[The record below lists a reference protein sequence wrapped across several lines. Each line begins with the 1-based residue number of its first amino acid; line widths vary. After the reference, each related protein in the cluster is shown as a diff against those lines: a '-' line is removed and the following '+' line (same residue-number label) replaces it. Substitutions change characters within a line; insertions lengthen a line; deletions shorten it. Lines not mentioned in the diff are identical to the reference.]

1 MVEELSL
8 PLPHGGFE
16 PRDDQMALW
25 DYLENGGKRAVA
37 VCHRRWGKDEI
48 SLHYTACASQERVGN
63 YWHMLPQFNQ
73 CRKAIWEAINPRTGK
88 KRIDDVFPEEMRTST
103 RNTDMY
109 ISFTNGSSWQLV
121 GSDNYNSLVGSP
133 PVGIV
138 FSEYALSD
146 PSCWAYLSPIIEEN
160 GGWAAF
166 ISTSRGDN
174 HLKAILDMA
183 RVRPDWFAQVLTA
196 EDTPVF
202 TAMRLKE
209 IQQELVGTLGPE
221 MGEAMFQQ
229 EYMCFP
235 AGTQI
240 WTSSGQK
247 PIEQISIN
255 DTVLSHAG
263 RWRKVTTLF
272 QNEHNGELVEIKSAG
287 CCEPMRL
294 TGSHPVRLCDP
305 ATQTYRWC
313 SAQDV
318 KVGDYVVLPRLKRP
332 AVPMIDAELSE
343 LIAWFIAE
351 GSVAKNLI
359 SFSLNKEEL
368 DFAERIV
375 FLGSRFGK
383 SYSYGGDSDT
393 SLQVIINSTWLSD
406 FMTTN
411 CGSGARNKRIP
422 WQLVA
427 GHEDLVYRTLI
438 DGDGCRGDFG
448 SATEVY
454 STISYSLALDVQ
466 MLAHMLGKR
475 ARVSKQ
481 PAEKKC
487 QTINGRHVK
496 VSDSYG
502 VFIADARPKKCG
514 RPKVLPQKHGVASL
528 VTSTSGIPFAGFV
541 YNFSVQ
547 FDDSYVADGRVVHN
561 CSFQGAVMGS
571 YYGKQMALA
580 RQEGRI
586 TKVPHETG
594 AEVYT
599 FWDLG
604 IDDSMTIWFM
614 QFVGR
619 EIRVID
625 YYENMGMGLA
635 HYAKVLKDKPY
646 SYGDHYMP
654 HDANIREMSA
664 GEHALSRVE
673 VAEGLGIRPIV
684 VVQRARN
691 TDAVMNG
698 IEAGRNILGSC
709 WFDEG
714 KCHQGISGLEGY
726 RAEYDD
732 IKKVMKNTPLH
743 DRCSHPAD
751 GFRTFAVG
759 YAPKRRKKE
768 STRILVSGWA
778 A

>member
-229 EYMCFP
+229 EYMC
-235 AGTQI
+235 
-240 WTSSGQK
+240 
-247 PIEQISIN
+247 
-255 DTVLSHAG
+255 
-263 RWRKVTTLF
+263 
-272 QNEHNGELVEIKSAG
+272 
-287 CCEPMRL
+287 
-294 TGSHPVRLCDP
+294 
-305 ATQTYRWC
+305 
-313 SAQDV
+313 
-318 KVGDYVVLPRLKRP
+318 
-332 AVPMIDAELSE
+332 
-343 LIAWFIAE
+343 
-351 GSVAKNLI
+351 
-359 SFSLNKEEL
+359 
-368 DFAERIV
+368 
-375 FLGSRFGK
+375 
-383 SYSYGGDSDT
+383 
-393 SLQVIINSTWLSD
+393 
-406 FMTTN
+406 
-411 CGSGARNKRIP
+411 
-422 WQLVA
+422 
-427 GHEDLVYRTLI
+427 
-438 DGDGCRGDFG
+438 
-448 SATEVY
+448 
-454 STISYSLALDVQ
+454 
-466 MLAHMLGKR
+466 
-475 ARVSKQ
+475 
-481 PAEKKC
+481 
-487 QTINGRHVK
+487 
-496 VSDSYG
+496 
-502 VFIADARPKKCG
+502 
-514 RPKVLPQKHGVASL
+514 
-528 VTSTSGIPFAGFV
+528 
-541 YNFSVQ
+541 
-547 FDDSYVADGRVVHN
+547 
-561 CSFQGAVMGS
+561 SFQGAVMGS

-580 RQEGRI
+580 RSEGRI

-726 RAEYDD
+726 RAEYDE

-768 STRILVSGWA
+768 SPRILVSGWA